1 MNKTPNRL
9 LISIAILVAAFT
21 LQTAH
26 AGQAIVPASSQ
37 TGTHLPDIDRGALI
51 KMVKKL
57 RSQLIER
64 KQVLVQAVADKKMD
78 SGDAVI
84 TAIMPGGLLYAGY
97 KKLRYDQAKN
107 ELERVSADIDE
118 FSADLLAMQSMS
130 TPVVIAQLP

>member
-1 MNKTPNRL
+1 MNKTANRL
-9 LISIAILVAAFT
+9 FISIAIFLAAFT

-26 AGQAIVPASSQ
+26 AGQAAVPAFSQ
-37 TGTHLPDIDRGALI
+37 SGTHMPDVDHGALI

-64 KQVLVQAVADKKMD
+64 KQVLVQAVAEKKLD
-78 SGDAVI
+78 NGDAVI

-107 ELERVSADIDE
+107 ELDSVSADIEE

-130 TPVVIAQLP
+130 APEVVAQLP